1 MVANGE
7 PQRNPF
13 LTGAGLCPS
22 VAIEIYMGCYFMEVL
37 VKWRKCGG
45 L

>member
-1 MVANGE
+1 MANDD

-13 LTGAGLCPS
+13 LTGACSLPS
-22 VAIEIYMGCYFMEVL
+22 VVTEINMGSYFMEVL
-37 VKWRKCGG
+37 VNWRKCDG

>member
-1 MVANGE
+1 MANGK

-13 LTGAGLCPS
+13 LTGAGLFPS
-22 VAIEIYMGCYFMEVL
+22 VVIEINMGCYFMEVL
-37 VKWRKCGG
+37 VNWRKCDG